1 MDRRLF
7 LELLPGLAFLAGH
20 VYGGLFWAAG
30 LSVVATAL
38 AVGLRWRW
46 DRAVPWLAVAT
57 FVLILVLTGAGLV
70 LGDETFVM
78 LRPTVGALAFAA
90 ILAVGACARPSLLQR
105 TLDYK
110 LRLVPRGWP
119 VLHGAWVCLA
129 LLAAGA
135 NEIARRALSTDHWVV
150 FNVLS
155 DPALFGLI
163 WIATRLVA
171 EVYWDEE
178 EDAPAPHDPP

>member
-90 ILAVGACARPSLLQR
+90 ILA
-105 TLDYK
+105 
-110 LRLVPRGWP
+110 
-119 VLHGAWVCLA
+119 
-129 LLAAGA
+129 
-135 NEIARRALSTDHWVV
+135 EIGRAHV
-150 FNVLS
+150 
-155 DPALFGLI
+155 
-163 WIATRLVA
+163 
-171 EVYWDEE
+171 
-178 EDAPAPHDPP
+178 